1 MIVSRTPYRISFFGG
16 GTDYPEWYLKNGG
29 EVLSA
34 TIDKYLYVSIRNL
47 PPFFN
52 HKYRLVYSKIEMV
65 KDYNK
70 ISHDVVREA
79 LRITNKGIHN
89 GYEIHYDGDIPA
101 RAGLGSSS
109 SFVVGFLNALY
120 NHLNIKISSKR
131 LANLSIN
138 LEQKVLSE
146 TVGSQDQIAA
156 SFGGFNSIKF
166 YKNNNFVVK
175 KILSK
180 EKDLLNFSNNFFIV
194 FTGINRTAK
203 FIADTYVSNLNKK
216 KSDLNE
222 IIEHVKIAK
231 SLVYKNQMTEFGEL
245 LNETWQIKRS
255 LSSAVSNY
263 IIDKIYEDGLK
274 NGATGGKL
282 LGAGGGGFFLFHV
295 KKENRKKFLRKMN
308 KNIILNFKVTNNK
321 SEILIR
327 S

>member
-1 MIVSRTPYRISFFGG
+1 VIISRTPYRISFFGG

-47 PPFFN
+47 PPFFK

-79 LRITNKGIHN
+79 LRTTNKGVHN

-120 NHLNIKISSKR
+120 NHLNKKISSKR

-166 YKNNNFVVK
+166 YKNDNFVVK

-216 KSDLNE
+216 KSDLKE

-231 SLVYKNQMTEFGEL
+231 SLVHKNQITEFGKL

-255 LSSAVSNY
+255 LSPAVSNY
-263 IIDKIYEDGLK
+263 MIDKIYEDGLK

-295 KKENRKKFLRKMN
+295 KKENRKKFLRKMK

-321 SEILIR
+321 SEILLR